1 MVTID
6 GTLRA
11 TLGNAQRML
20 KNEILKKLFVFP
32 VGEQLKNIFF

>member
-11 TLGNAQRML
+11 TQVNAQRML
-20 KNEILKKLFVFP
+20 KNEILKNFS
-32 VGEQLKNIFF
+32 FFR